1 MEFKTCE
8 EYVLSEFIE
17 LQEKYAELKELREKL
32 EQENQGLSLSLEM
45 YKHENEQLR
54 DFIKEKLSKGGE

>member
-8 EYVLSEFIE
+8 EYVLSEFLG
-17 LQEKYAELKELREKL
+17 LQEKYEDLKELYEKS

-54 DFIKEKLSKGGE
+54 DFIKGRFKGGEL